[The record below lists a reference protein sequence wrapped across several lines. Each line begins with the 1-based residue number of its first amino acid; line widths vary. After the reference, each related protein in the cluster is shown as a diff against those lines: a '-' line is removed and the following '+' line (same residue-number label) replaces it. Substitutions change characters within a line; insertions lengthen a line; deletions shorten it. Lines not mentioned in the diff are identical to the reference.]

1 MDKENFIMVKPIFIF
16 SLPRSGSTLLQKI
29 LVTNKNISSVAEP
42 WLLLPFVH
50 IIKEKGILAKY
61 SHKICYNAFQD
72 FISNI
77 GGKQVYFNEL
87 RKFTLNLYK
96 NASKNYVSKYFLDKT
111 PRYYLIINEIA
122 EIFPNAKFIFLFRN
136 PLDIYSSIIT
146 TWHKNRLLT
155 LHGHNIDLF
164 EGPKYLLNGFNK
176 LSSRSLKI
184 NYEEL
189 VSNPEKKLLKLSEYL
204 ELEYQNFNLSK
215 YNMTELNGRM
225 GDKIGI
231 RNYKSISKRS
241 INKWQNS
248 INSYFRKKYA
258 QNYIENLNENYLALT
273 NNKKSDLIKKIKKIK
288 VNRIGVRDYID
299 FRISNV
305 YRVVKLK
312 FQIQNHFQLLKSI
325 DKNESLYL

>member
-1 MDKENFIMVKPIFIF
+1 M
-16 SLPRSGSTLLQKI
+16 
-29 LVTNKNISSVAEP
+29 TNKNITSVAEP

-50 IIKEKGILAKY
+50 TIKEKGILARY
-61 SHKICYNAFQD
+61 NHKVCYNAFQD

-77 GGKQVYFNEL
+77 GGKEVYYNEL

-96 NASKNYVSKYFLDKT
+96 NASKNRTSKYFLDKT

-122 EIFPNAKFIFLFRN
+122 KIFPNAKFIFLFRN
-136 PLDIYSSIIT
+136 PLDILSSVIR
-146 TWHKNRLLT
+146 TWHKDKLLT
-155 LHGHNIDLF
+155 LHGSFIDLF
-164 EGPKYLLNGFNK
+164 EGPKCLLDGFIK
-176 LSSRSLKI
+176 MQSRSLKI
-184 NYEEL
+184 NYEDL
-189 VSNPEKKLLKLSEYL
+189 VCNPKNELLKLSEYL
-204 ELEYQNFNLSK
+204 ELKYQNFNLSK

-225 GDKIGI
+225 GDNIGI
-231 RNYKSISKRS
+231 RNYKSISKKS
-241 INKWQNS
+241 INKWENS

-258 QNYIENLNENYLALT
+258 QNYIENLNKNYLALT

-299 FRISNV
+299 FKISNV